1 MGVCVVDGSWKS
13 DLCQVGP
20 PRGALSRTLMVSF
33 QSAIASSSMSKK
45 RFASA
50 LSSVAWSLTM
60 GSIFLKKNR
69 HKQRE
74 ISAGEP
80 SGCFSLR
87 VWPLYGGASPPGC
100 KPRKPYTLN
109 PNTSALEAFSHSKGA
124 GRRLTCSAKP

>member
-1 MGVCVVDGSWKS
+1 MGVCVVDGSWKFGIS
-13 DLCQVGP
+13 QVGP

-45 RFASA
+45 RFALA
-50 LSSVAWSLTM
+50 LSIVGWSVST

-87 VWPLYGGASPPGC
+87 VWPLYGGASPGRC

-109 PNTSALEAFSHSKGA
+109 PNSFALEAFSHCKDA
-124 GRRLTCSAKP
+124 RRRLTCSS